1 MAQVEPKVRLPVLN
15 PGDSGDA
22 VARVQHILNDLD
34 RWSGVETLLN
44 ENGDYGHT
52 TRDRVYKFQE
62 DNRISG
68 PTGGVGER
76 TWKALLEEWLI
87 ESVGG

>member
-1 MAQVEPKVRLPVLN
+1 MAQVQPKVRLPVLN
-15 PGDSGDA
+15 PGDAGEA

-44 ENGDYGHT
+44 ENGEFGRKT
-52 TRDRVYKFQE
+52 KDRVFKFQE
-62 DNRISG
+62 DSGISG

-76 TWKALLEEWLI
+76 TWVALLEEWLI
-87 ESVGG
+87 KSVGG

>member
-1 MAQVEPKVRLPVLN
+1 VEP
-15 PGDSGDA
+15 
-22 VARVQHILNDLD
+22 H
-34 RWSGVETLLN
+34 
-44 ENGDYGHT
+44 
-52 TRDRVYKFQE
+52 KFQE
-62 DNRISG
+62 DSGISG